1 MAHTEIGA
9 GLARRRFLRSSLGG
23 VAGWLA
29 TTGTLLARPTL
40 APAGDSPIASPPAR
54 ANPRQRFAI
63 VNADDLGMS
72 AAIDRGIFEAHDGG
86 IVTSTSLLV
95 DGPNA
100 EAALQ
105 ETRRRPDLGLGIH
118 VAFGMRGKQLA
129 DAQDLD
135 GVKRELDRQ
144 LTAFVRLTGGPPDHI
159 DSQDHFHRLFNV
171 ARLFLEAGRRYGVPV
186 RGFSDVVYVGR
197 FYGQP
202 EFGRT
207 DLSRI
212 SVDALVSLLQSLKA
226 GVSEVSC
233 HPGHL
238 PGPDVVY
245 NREREEELRTLTD
258 GRVKTVIAEEGIQLI
273 NHRDYARLV
282 RRASPRT
289 PQGSHPPLRS
299 D

>member
-1 MAHTEIGA
+1 MR
-9 GLARRRFLRSSLGG
+9 ARRRFLRSTVGS

-29 TTGTLLARPTL
+29 TRGSLLAGPTL
-40 APAGDSPIASPPAR
+40 ARAGDGAPASPA
-54 ANPRQRFAI
+54 ASASARQRFAI

-95 DGPNA
+95 DGPDA

-105 ETRRRPDLGLGIH
+105 QVRRRPDLGLGIH
-118 VAFGMRGKQLA
+118 VAFGIRGKQLL

-135 GVKRELDRQ
+135 GIKRELDRQ

-171 ARLFLEAGRRYGVPV
+171 ARLFLEAGGRYGVPV
-186 RGFSDVVYVGR
+186 RGFSDVMYVGR

-202 EFGRT
+202 ELGRT

-238 PGPDVVY
+238 STRPDVVY
-245 NREREEELRTLTD
+245 NREREEEFRTLTD
-258 GRVKTVIAEEGIQLI
+258 ARVKTVIAEEGIQLI
-273 NHRDYARLV
+273 NYRDYARLV
-282 RRASPRT
+282 GR
-289 PQGSHPPLRS
+289 G
-299 D
+299 

>member
-1 MAHTEIGA
+1 VAHTRTGA
-9 GLARRRFLRSSLGG
+9 HLARRRFLRSSLGG

-29 TTGTLLARPTL
+29 TTGTLLGRPTR
-40 APAGDSPIASPPAR
+40 ARAGDSPTASTPAR

-72 AAIDRGIFEAHDGG
+72 AEIDRGIFEAHDGG
-86 IVTSTSLLV
+86 IVTSTSLIV
-95 DGPNA
+95 DGPDA
-100 EAALQ
+100 EAAIQ
-105 ETRRRPDLGLGIH
+105 QTRQRPDLGLGIH
-118 VAFGMRGKQLA
+118 VAFDVGGKRLV

-135 GVKRELDRQ
+135 GVQRELDRQ
-144 LTAFVRLTGGPPDHI
+144 LTAFLRLTGGPPDHI
-159 DSQDHFHRLFNV
+159 DSHHHVHSLFNV

-207 DLSRI
+207 DMSMI
-212 SVDALVSLLQSLKA
+212 SVDALASLLQSLKP

-238 PGPDVVY
+238 RTRPDAVY

-258 GRVKTVIAEEGIQLI
+258 GRVTTVIAEEGIRLI
-273 NHRDYARLV
+273 NYRDYARLV
-282 RRASPRT
+282 CGA
-289 PQGSHPPLRS
+289 
-299 D
+299 

>member
-1 MAHTEIGA
+1 MVRPRVDWT
-9 GLARRRFLRSSLGG
+9 RRRFLRSSVGC

-29 TTGTLLARPTL
+29 TSGALFTRPTL
-40 APAGDSPIASPPAR
+40 ARAGDSPPASPA
-54 ANPRQRFAI
+54 ASATPRPRFAI

-95 DGPNA
+95 DGPDA

-105 ETRRRPDLGLGIH
+105 QTRQRPDLGLGIH
-118 VAFGMRGKQLA
+118 VAFGMRGKQLV
-129 DAQDLD
+129 DAQDLN
-135 GVKRELDRQ
+135 GIRRELDRQ
-144 LTAFVRLTGGPPDHI
+144 LTAFVRLTGAPPDHI

-202 EFGRT
+202 ELGRT
-207 DLSRI
+207 DLSKI
-212 SVDALVSLLQSLKA
+212 SVDALVSLLRSLKP

-233 HPGHL
+233 HPGRL
-238 PGPDVVY
+238 RTRPDAVY
-245 NREREEELRTLTD
+245 NREREEELRTVTD
-258 GRVKTVIAEEGIQLI
+258 GRVKAVIAEEGIQLI
-273 NHRDYARLV
+273 NYRDYARLV
-282 RRASPRT
+282 RGA
-289 PQGSHPPLRS
+289 
-299 D
+299 

>member
-1 MAHTEIGA
+1 MVPTSVDW
-9 GLARRRFLRSSLGG
+9 ARRRFLRSSVGS

-29 TTGTLLARPTL
+29 TGGSLLARPTL
-40 APAGDSPIASPPAR
+40 ARAGDSPPAPAASASPQ
-54 ANPRQRFAI
+54 QRFAI
-63 VNADDLGMS
+63 INADDLGMS

-95 DGPNA
+95 DGPDA

-105 ETRRRPDLGLGIH
+105 QTRQRPDLGLGIH
-118 VAFGMRGKQLA
+118 VAFGIRGKQLV

-144 LTAFVRLTGGPPDHI
+144 LTTFVRLTGGPPDHI
-159 DSQDHFHRLFNV
+159 DSQNHFHRLFNV

-186 RGFSDVVYVGR
+186 RGFSDVVYVER

-202 EFGRT
+202 ELGRT
-207 DLSRI
+207 DLSMI
-212 SVDALVSLLQSLKA
+212 SVDTLVSLLQSLKP

-233 HPGHL
+233 HPGHFRT
-238 PGPDVVY
+238 GSDAVY

-258 GRVKTVIAEEGIQLI
+258 GRVKTVIAQEGIQLI
-273 NHRDYARLV
+273 NYRDYARLV
-282 RRASPRT
+282 RGA
-289 PQGSHPPLRS
+289 
-299 D
+299 

>member
-1 MAHTEIGA
+1 
-9 GLARRRFLRSSLGG
+9 

-29 TTGTLLARPTL
+29 TSGSLLSGPPLAR
-40 APAGDSPIASPPAR
+40 AGDRPSASPTDSVSR
-54 ANPRQRFAI
+54 RKRFAI
-63 VNADDLGMS
+63 VTADDLGMS

-105 ETRRRPDLGLGIH
+105 DTRRRPDLGLGIH
-118 VAFGMRGKQLA
+118 VAFGMRGKQLV

-135 GVKRELDRQ
+135 GIKRELDRQ

-159 DSQDHFHRLFNV
+159 ASQDHFHRLFNV

-202 EFGRT
+202 ELGRT
-207 DLSRI
+207 DLSKI
-212 SVDALVSLLQSLKA
+212 SVDALVSLLRSLKP
-226 GVSEVSC
+226 GVSEISC
-233 HPGHL
+233 HPGHHA
-238 PGPDVVY
+238 GPDVVY

-258 GRVKTVIAEEGIQLI
+258 ERVKTVITAEDIRLI
-273 NHRDYARLV
+273 NYRDYARLLGG
-282 RRASPRT
+282 T
-289 PQGSHPPLRS
+289 
-299 D
+299 

>member
-1 MAHTEIGA
+1 M
-9 GLARRRFLRSSLGG
+9 
-23 VAGWLA
+23 AGWLA
-29 TTGTLLARPTL
+29 TRGSLLSGPPLAR
-40 APAGDSPIASPPAR
+40 AGDSPSASPADS
-54 ANPRQRFAI
+54 ASPRQRFAI

-72 AAIDRGIFEAHDGG
+72 AAIDSGIFEAHDGG

-95 DGPNA
+95 DGPDA
-100 EAALQ
+100 EAAIQ
-105 ETRRRPDLGLGIH
+105 QVRRRPDLGLGIH
-118 VAFGMRGKQLA
+118 VAFGIRGKQLL

-202 EFGRT
+202 ELGRT

-212 SVDALVSLLQSLKA
+212 GVDALVSLLQSLTA
-226 GVSEVSC
+226 RVSEVSC

-238 PGPDVVY
+238 PTRPDVLY

-258 GRVKTVIAEEGIQLI
+258 GRVKTLIAEEGIKLI
-273 NHRDYARLV
+273 NYRDYARLV
-282 RRASPRT
+282 RRA
-289 PQGSHPPLRS
+289 
-299 D
+299 